1 MKKFLLVFLLVLSTS
16 DFTYGDIIIGNNTG
30 VTTKVLGRE
39 LCERAVKKGNKVLE
53 QINPKDEKS
62 TALYFFD
69 GKVFEI
75 GFNNCIIGRW

>member
-1 MKKFLLVFLLVLSTS
+1 MKKLLLGFLLVLSTS
-16 DFTYGDIIIGNNTG
+16 DFIYGDIIIGNNTG

-39 LCERAVKKGNKVLE
+39 LCERAIKKGTKILE
-53 QINPKDEKS
+53 HINPKDEKT

-75 GFNNCIIGRW
+75 GFNNCSIGRW

>member
-1 MKKFLLVFLLVLSTS
+1 MKILLLGFLLVLSTS
-16 DFTYGDIIIGNNTG
+16 DFIYGDIIIGNNTG

-39 LCERAVKKGNKVLE
+39 LCERAIKKGTKVLE

-75 GFNNCIIGRW
+75 GFDNCIIGRW